1 MIKRERDSGVL
12 QRGGRLYEEGVEGD
26 AGVGKGAEGNGWVA
40 DYANP
45 H

>member
-12 QRGGRLYEEGVEGD
+12 PAEEGVGCY
-26 AGVGKGAEGNGWVA
+26 AGNRGGAEGNGWVA